1 MKHLLRP
8 VAVLAMVTL
17 FSACKKDWNELGSQ
31 LIVSDNLK
39 VLSFDDQEI
48 KVSIVKEESLSS
60 LNIPTSFIGSIN
72 DPDFGRT
79 NASVYTEFRMQST
92 DVNFG
97 ETAVADSLVLSLDL
111 DGYYGDTLSQLHF
124 RVMEMLEQIETT
136 VTDSLDVESTV
147 TIYSSDDFD
156 YDSQELGGVEFLA
169 EPTVDSVVSIVLS
182 NDLAQ
187 KFLDVDVSNF
197 VDNEAFQTFFNGLY
211 ITCDDVNDNG
221 LLLELDLISEK
232 SKLTLYY
239 HTDEAD
245 SLSYDFQINS
255 SADRMTRWAHDY
267 SATEIESFIGLENVN
282 KAYVLG
288 SVGLRTYIDLPE
300 LASLQDSNYVIHKA
314 ELMIPYISTD
324 LNDIYAAPG
333 KLSLAVVNDEG
344 DLEELTE
351 DQKIQGSAYFD
362 GNRNELAREYK
373 FNISRYVHQVVEE
386 GYVSRLALYV
396 PMSVSQPE
404 RLLINNYFTDDS
416 TGVSLKLFV
425 SEQ

>member
-1 MKHLLRP
+1 MKQLLRL

-48 KVSIVKEESLSS
+48 KVSIVKEDSLSS
-60 LNIPTSFIGSIN
+60 LNTPTSFIGSIN
-72 DPDFGRT
+72 DPYFGRT
-79 NASVYTEFRMQST
+79 NASVYTEFRMPST

-97 ETAVADSLVLSLDL
+97 ETAVADSLVLSLAL
-111 DGYYGDTLSQLHF
+111 DDYYGDTLSQLHF

-136 VTDSLDVESTV
+136 ETDSLDVENNIA
-147 TIYSSDDFD
+147 IYSSDDFD
-156 YDSQELGGVEFLA
+156 YDSQELGDLEFLV
-169 EPTVDSVVSIVLS
+169 EPRVDSVVTITLS
-182 NDLAQ
+182 KDLAQ
-187 KFLDVDVSNF
+187 EFLDADVSNF

-211 ITCDDVNDNG
+211 IACDDVADNG

-232 SKLTLYY
+232 SKLTLHY

-245 SLSYDFQINS
+245 TLSYDFKINS
-255 SADRMTRWAHDY
+255 NADRMTHWTHDY
-267 SATEIESFIGLENVN
+267 SATQIENLIGLENVN
-282 KAYVLG
+282 KAYVQG

-314 ELMIPYISTD
+314 ELIIPYMSTELD
-324 LNDIYAAPG
+324 GIYATPE
-333 KLSLAVVNDEG
+333 KLGLAAINDEG
-344 DLEELTE
+344 NLEGLTE
-351 DQKIQGSAYFD
+351 DETIQGSAYFD
-362 GNRNELAREYK
+362 GNRNELTQEYK
-373 FNISRYVHQVVEE
+373 FNIARYVHKVVEE
-386 GYVSRLALYV
+386 GYARRLVLYV
-396 PMSVSQPE
+396 PTSVSQPE
-404 RLLINNYFTDDS
+404 RGLINNYFTDDS